1 MVQDTIAKLLDKPKG
16 EDNNSRGAVHVVST
30 LSLCSFSMHFHLI
43 IVARTHPS
51 SHLPPQL

>member
-30 LSLCSFSMHFHLI
+30 LSLCSFSMRFHLI